1 MRLCW
6 QSYALWQLHWPRLEE
21 LQDFLN
27 QDGQSMIKCLP
38 RGLEHGDCCDPK
50 PSSTEICCAAAQPAT
65 RLRRCESKSKP
76 ISAKPCAVSSN
87 LAIFGCP
94 NQSEFDTL
102 HAICCQHCSNRLSWS
117 WATLGSTQCAHRAAA
132 RAVLHQSKFAQFCSA
147 TFAETIA
154 RGKRHSG
161 LACVAMRL
169 EDECTCMQLPNE
181 GLLLKHG
188 LQY

>member
-21 LQDFLN
+21 LEDFLN

-76 ISAKPCAVSSN
+76 ISTKPCAVSSN
-87 LAIFGCP
+87 FAIFGCP
-94 NQSEFDTL
+94 
-102 HAICCQHCSNRLSWS
+102 
-117 WATLGSTQCAHRAAA
+117 
-132 RAVLHQSKFAQFCSA
+132 KFAQLCSA

-161 LACVAMRL
+161 LACVACQAFNADSQQWGRIGCSNAVGRRMHL
-169 EDECTCMQLPNE
+169 HAVA
-181 GLLLKHG
+181 K
-188 LQY
+188 